1 MTMILI
7 GQYDS
12 PFVRRVAVAMKL
24 YGFDYR
30 HQPWSVFGN
39 ADELAVVNPLR
50 RVPTLVIAD
59 GEALIESAAI
69 LDYLDEQAGPENALI
84 AAAGPERRTAL
95 RVCALATG
103 LADKAVSL
111 VYERVIHERAT
122 PAWAARCGAQID
134 DVLDVL
140 ERDRARRGDW
150 WFEGRI
156 THADIAVA
164 CALRFVRDAHPGLF
178 DPDRWPALRT
188 HADTCEALPVFQAV
202 TQPFQV
208 TPPGPQ

>member
-1 MTMILI
+1 MILI

-12 PFVRRVAVAMKL
+12 PFVRRVAVALKL
-24 YGFDYR
+24 YGIDYR

-39 ADELAVVNPLR
+39 ADELGVINPLR
-50 RVPTLVIAD
+50 RVPTLVIED

-69 LDYLDEQAGPENALI
+69 LDYLDELVGPEAALI
-84 AAAGPERRTAL
+84 PASGPNRRKVL
-95 RVCALATG
+95 QVCALATG

-111 VYERVIHERAT
+111 VYERVIHGRAT
-122 PAWAARCGAQID
+122 PLWIARCQAQIA

-140 ERDRARRGDW
+140 ERDRALRGHG

-164 CALRFVRDAHPGLF
+164 CALRFVREAHPNLF
-178 DPDRWPALRT
+178 DPARWPALAA
-188 HADTCEALPVFQAV
+188 HSDACEALPAFQSAS
-202 TQPFQV
+202 QPFTV
-208 TPPGPQ
+208 TPPKPQ